1 MKKIVILLTG
11 ISLTLILA
19 CQKTITVKPPVYTN
33 KVSIQCFIE
42 PDSVPILY
50 FNKTVPYFGKDIK
63 KNQLIVRNALVKII
77 KQSSSD
83 VLTLDSVFDKI
94 DCQYNYFY
102 RGKEKIQANQ
112 TYQLSIVSD
121 GKTYT
126 ANATSNLTAP
136 PIDSVSYVANYS
148 DIYGEHEGV
157 IVYFEDVRNQTNF
170 YRYEMKRSADTTTKK
185 AEAPIVSTCLGNDSI
200 RVSEIGRAV
209 FNDVGNEGKQIKIV
223 IEPAYSHKKGTV
235 GDIYIQSFDKS
246 AYDFFSQLDRQKL
259 AQFNP
264 FVEPVFLQPGQ
275 FGTEAIGFFSAKK
288 NSSKVKF
295 VYPE

>member
-1 MKKIVILLTG
+1 MKKTVILLTI
-11 ISLTLILA
+11 ISIGFILA
-19 CQKTITVKPPVYTN
+19 CQKTITVKPPSYN
-33 KVSIQCFIE
+33 GKVSIQCFIE
-42 PDSVPILY
+42 PDSIPILY

-63 KNQLIVRNALVKII
+63 KNQLIVRNAEIRI
-77 KQSSSD
+77 NGANGSD
-83 VLTLDSVFDKI
+83 LLTLDSIFDKI

-102 RGKEKIQANQ
+102 KGHQKIQVNQ
-112 TYQLSIVSD
+112 SYQLNILSD

-126 ANATSNLTAP
+126 ANATTNLSTP
-136 PIDSVSYVANYS
+136 LIDSVSYVANYS

-157 IVYFEDVRNQTNF
+157 IVYFEDVINQTNF

-185 AEAPIVSTCLGNDSI
+185 AEAPIVSTCLGKDSI

-209 FNDVGNEGKQIKIV
+209 FNDIGNEGKQIKIV
-223 IEPAYSHKKGTV
+223 IEPAYSHKKGTT
-235 GDIYIQSFDKS
+235 GDIYVQSFDKN
-246 AYDFFSQLDRQKL
+246 AYDFFAQLDRQKL

-275 FGTEAIGFFSAKK
+275 FGNTAIGFFSAKE
-288 NSSKVKF
+288 NSSKFKF

>member
-1 MKKIVILLTG
+1 MKKTVVLLAVISIG
-11 ISLTLILA
+11 FILA
-19 CQKTITVKPPVYTN
+19 CQKTITVKPPPYN
-33 KVSIQCFIE
+33 GKVSIQCFIE
-42 PDSVPILY
+42 PDSLPILY

-63 KNQLIVRNALVKII
+63 KNQLIVRNAQIRINGGSGADL
-77 KQSSSD
+77 
-83 VLTLDSVFDKI
+83 LTLDSVFDKI

-102 RGKEKIQANQ
+102 KGHQKIEANQ
-112 TYQLSIVSD
+112 TYQLNILSD

-126 ANATSNLTAP
+126 ASATTNLVAP
-136 PIDSVSYVANYS
+136 LIDSVSYVANYS

-157 IVYFEDVRNQTNF
+157 IVYFEDVSNQTNF

-185 AEAPIVSTCLGNDSI
+185 AEAPIVSACLGKDSI

-209 FNDVGNEGKQIKIV
+209 FNDIGNEGKQIKIV
-223 IEPAYSHKKGTV
+223 IEPAYSHKKGTQ

-246 AYDFFSQLDRQKL
+246 AYDFFAQLDRQKL

-275 FGTEAIGFFSAKK
+275 FGNTAVGFFAAKK
-288 NSSKVKF
+288 NSSKFKF

>member
-1 MKKIVILLTG
+1 MKNTALLLAVISIG
-11 ISLTLILA
+11 FILA
-19 CQKTITVKPPVYTN
+19 CQKTITVKPLLYN
-33 KVSIQCFIE
+33 DKVSIQCFIE

-63 KNQLIVRNALVKII
+63 KNQLIVRNAQIKII
-77 KQSSSD
+77 GGNSAD
-83 VLTLDSVFDKI
+83 LLTLDSLFDKI

-102 RGKEKIQANQ
+102 KGQQKIQANQ
-112 TYQLSIVSD
+112 SYQLNILSG

-126 ANATSNLTAP
+126 ANATTNLSAP
-136 PIDSVSYVANYS
+136 LIDSVSYVANYS

-157 IVYFEDVRNQTNF
+157 IVYFEDVSNQTNF

-200 RVSEIGRAV
+200 RVSEMGRAV
-209 FNDVGNEGKQIKIV
+209 FNDIGNEDKQIKIV
-223 IEPAYSHKKGTV
+223 IEPAYSHKKGTT

-246 AYDFFSQLDRQKL
+246 AYDFFAQLDRQKL

-275 FGTEAIGFFSAKK
+275 FGNTAVGFFAAKK